1 MTAMNGGNPDIAET
15 KICPIIMSENAGKAR
30 QHMFVVHL

>member
-1 MTAMNGGNPDIAET
+1 MTAMNGGNADFAGT
-15 KICPIIMSENAGKAR
+15 KICPMIMSENAGKAR